1 MGVKFRKL
9 PLRHGALPAEVD
21 ARSEKQRRQLRTRQ
35 LQMGDRKGTEN
46 EPEAKNIPN
55 REGMMPNSS
64 ARFIAVKVDS
74 ESPLLRATFV
84 VTYRMDSG
92 CPKEIRFMK
101 CRWPLDNIPDGEW
114 CEILDAIKKCEKE

>member
-1 MGVKFRKL
+1 
-9 PLRHGALPAEVD
+9 
-21 ARSEKQRRQLRTRQ
+21 
-35 LQMGDRKGTEN
+35 MGDRKGTEN

-64 ARFIAVKVDS
+64 ARVIAVKVDS
-74 ESPLLRATFV
+74 ESPLLRATKEGLDLIALADFV

-92 CPKEIRFMK
+92 CPKEIRFLK

-114 CEILDAIKKCEKE
+114 CEILDAIKKCEKEGGRG